1 MYFDCSWFVTNWS
14 QSFCHVTLLH
24 ALVVR
29 TWTSLHKTAV
39 PLKYTLN
46 ISFLNSVKKDKN
58 IIKHSTST
66 SNFNMCRLSYLKYTT
81 KLDMKKKTFLH
92 NVLPR
97 YKCKLSKVSRENFK
111 LAQCVLK
118 VDYWLKS
125 YRFSERPYI
134 MTPFV
139 EKISHY
145 QYALTLILS
154 TWPSV
159 KVNCKLPNYKVW
171 PIQN

>member
-1 MYFDCSWFVTNWS
+1 MLWLWGHELPFIKQLSLSN
-14 QSFCHVTLLH
+14 TLLISH
-24 ALVVR
+24 FSIL
-29 TWTSLHKTAV
+29 
-39 PLKYTLN
+39 LKKIKIQLNTLLPHHIN
-46 ISFLNSVKKDKN
+46 Y
-58 IIKHSTST
+58 
-66 SNFNMCRLSYLKYTT
+66 NMCRLSYLKYNT

-111 LAQCVLK
+111 LA
-118 VDYWLKS
+118 DYWPKT